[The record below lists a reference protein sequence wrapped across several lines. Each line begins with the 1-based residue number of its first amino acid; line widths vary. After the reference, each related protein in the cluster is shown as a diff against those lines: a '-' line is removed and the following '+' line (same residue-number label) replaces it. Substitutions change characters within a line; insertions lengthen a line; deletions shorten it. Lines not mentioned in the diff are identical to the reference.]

1 MYPCHRRR
9 LIDCSLLM
17 LGALPPASVLA
28 ADAQQ
33 AVKARPGDILLLR
46 NGSTRPAHRPA
57 PPEMAL
63 MVDRSPRHEIARTLG
78 RRTALHRPW
87 RNRARQPLR
96 YRAVGASDTE
106 SRASG

>member
-9 LIDCSLLM
+9 LIDCTTLM
-17 LGALPPASVLA
+17 LGALLPASVLA

-33 AVKARPGDILLLR
+33 AVRARPGYIELLP
-46 NGSTRPAHRPA
+46 NVPTHPAHRPA
-57 PPEMAL
+57 PPGMAL
-63 MVDRSPRHEIARTLG
+63 MVDPSPQHEIARALAG
-78 RRTALHRPW
+78 RTAW

-96 YRAVGASDTE
+96 HRAVGATDTE

>member
-9 LIDCSLLM
+9 LIDCILLM
-17 LGALPPASVLA
+17 LGALLPASLLA

-33 AVKARPGDILLLR
+33 AVKARPGDIELLR
-46 NGSTRPAHRPA
+46 NVSTRPAHHPA
-57 PPEMAL
+57 PPGMAL
-63 MVDRSPRHEIARTLG
+63 MVDPSPRHEIARALG
-78 RRTALHRPW
+78 RRTTWRRPW

-96 YRAVGASDTE
+96 PRAVAASDTE